1 MSLKK
6 ELREAAKLI
15 DNWQIDEADKML
27 NQLYSKYPENTDIK
41 VLLAVTQNSL
51 RNQATA
57 LQLLDSV
64 LNSNP
69 KHEHAI
75 AMYPSVVLEL
85 ADNFIENNDL
95 TPLKQ
100 RLEKIEK
107 MGFKK
112 IGFDLGTAYNYLSII
127 HEKSSDVRKAIDY
140 LELQKELYK
149 KDDFLNDFHVKSGDI
164 DRKIELLRQSMNS

>member
-6 ELREAAKLI
+6 ELKEASKLI
-15 DNWQIDEADKML
+15 DNLQIEEADKFL
-27 NQLYSKYPENTDIK
+27 NELYSKHPDNNDIK
-41 VLLAVTQNSL
+41 ILLAVTQNSL
-51 RNQATA
+51 YNQDTA
-57 LQLLDSV
+57 LQLLDSI
-64 LNSNP
+64 LDSNP
-69 KHEHAI
+69 KHKHAI

-112 IGFDLGTAYNYLSII
+112 IGFDLGIVYNYLSII
-127 HEKSSDVRKAIDY
+127 HERNGDKRKAIDY

-164 DRKIELLRQSMNS
+164 DKKIEMLTQYKNS

>member
-6 ELREAAKLI
+6 ELKEASKLI
-15 DNWQIDEADKML
+15 DNWQIDEADKVL
-27 NQLYSKYPENTDIK
+27 NHLYSKYPQNNDIK

-64 LNSNP
+64 LDSNP

-95 TPLKQ
+95 TSLKQ
-100 RLEKIEK
+100 RLEKIEA

-112 IGFDLGTAYNYLSII
+112 IGFDLGSAYNYLYII
-127 HEKSSDVRKAIDY
+127 HEKNGDSRKAIDY
-140 LELQKELYK
+140 LKLQKELYR

-164 DRKIELLRQSMNS
+164 DRKIELLTQGMNS

>member
-1 MSLKK
+1 MNLKK
-6 ELREAAKLI
+6 ELKETSKLI
-15 DNWQIDEADKML
+15 DNWQIDEADKIL
-27 NQLYSKYPENTDIK
+27 NQLYSKYPENNDIRI
-41 VLLAVTQNSL
+41 LLAVTQNSL
-51 RNQATA
+51 RKQTTA
-57 LQLLDSV
+57 LQLLDSI
-64 LNSNP
+64 LDSNP

-95 TPLKQ
+95 SPLKQ

-112 IGFDLGTAYNYLSII
+112 IGFDLGTVYNYLSII
-127 HEKSSDVRKAIDY
+127 HEKCGDTGKAINY
-140 LELQKELYK
+140 LEQQKELYK

-164 DRKIELLRQSMNS
+164 DRKIELLRQDKGA